1 MMSRQKRFAVG
12 VGIILAALGYF
23 AFVGYQEG
31 KAYYKTID
39 EVAAMGDDAMSKR
52 LRVAGVVQP
61 GSIERNGR
69 EMSFTL
75 AQLADGTPST
85 MAVAYIG
92 TQPIPDTFKDGA
104 DAIVEGHRQPDGTFA
119 ADHIQAKCASKYE
132 AKYGSEAQHPSQIPM
147 NGSAADSA
155 SGGSY

>member
-1 MMSRQKRFAVG
+1 MKRQGRFAVG
-12 VGIILAALGYF
+12 IGVILVALGYF
-23 AFVGYQEG
+23 AFVGYEEG

-39 EVAAMGDDAMSKR
+39 EVAAMGDDAMDKR

-61 GSIERNGR
+61 GSIVR
-69 EMSFTL
+69 ESNNLTFTL
-75 AQLADGTPST
+75 TQLTDDTPRT
-85 MAVAYIG
+85 MTVAYTG

-104 DAIVEGHRQPDGTFA
+104 DAIVEGHRQSDGTFA

-132 AKYGSEAQHPSQIPM
+132 AKYGANAQHPSNVPM
-147 NGSAADSA
+147 RGDSA

>member
-1 MMSRQKRFAVG
+1 MIKRQRRFT
-12 VGIILAALGYF
+12 VGIAVILLSLGYF

-39 EVAAMGDDAMSKR
+39 EVAAMGADAEGKR

-61 GSIERNGR
+61 GSITRDGKDLT
-69 EMSFTL
+69 FTL
-75 AQLADGTPST
+75 TQVEEDAPRS
-85 MAVAYIG
+85 MMVAYTG
-92 TQPIPDTFKDGA
+92 SQPIPDTFKDGA

-132 AKYGSEAQHPSQIPM
+132 AKYGSEAQHPSNVPM
-147 NGSAADSA
+147 TGSADSTT
-155 SGGSY
+155 GGSY

>member
-1 MMSRQKRFAVG
+1 MMNRQKRFAVG
-12 VGIILAALGYF
+12 VGVILAALGYF

-39 EVAAMGDDAMSKR
+39 EVAAMGDDATHQR

-61 GSIERNGR
+61 GTIQRDGKDLT
-69 EMSFTL
+69 FTL
-75 AQLADGTPST
+75 SQLTDNAPRT
-85 MAVAYIG
+85 MVVAYTG
-92 TQPIPDTFKDGA
+92 NQPIPDTFKDGA
-104 DAIVEGHRQPDGTFA
+104 DAIVEGHRQADGTFA

-132 AKYGSEAQHPSQIPM
+132 AKYGSNAQHPSQVPM
-147 NGSAADSA
+147 SGAADSA

>member
-1 MMSRQKRFAVG
+1 MVKRKRRFAVG
-12 VGIILAALGYF
+12 IGVILAALGYF

-39 EVAAMGDDAMSKR
+39 EVAAMGADAAGKR

-61 GSIERNGR
+61 GSIVR
-69 EMSFTL
+69 EGNELTFTL
-75 AQLADGTPST
+75 AQLTENETSSLT
-85 MAVAYIG
+85 VAYTG

-104 DAIVEGHRQPDGTFA
+104 DAIVEGHRQTDGTFA

-132 AKYGSEAQHPSQIPM
+132 AKYGANAQHPSHIPM
-147 NGSAADSA
+147 GGQADSA

>member
-1 MMSRQKRFAVG
+1 MSNRKKRFG
-12 VGIILAALGYF
+12 VGIGVILAALGYF

-39 EVAAMGDDAMSKR
+39 EVTAMGGDADGKR

-61 GSIERNGR
+61 GSIARNGNDLT
-69 EMSFTL
+69 FTL
-75 AQLADGTPST
+75 AQVADDVPRTLV
-85 MAVAYIG
+85 VAYTG
-92 TQPIPDTFKDGA
+92 SQPIPDTFKDGA
-104 DAIVEGHRQPDGTFA
+104 DAIVEGHRRDDGTFA

-132 AKYGSEAQHPSQIPM
+132 AKYGAEAQHPSQVPM
-147 NGSAADSA
+147 SGSPDSA